1 MEENN
6 MQTAVKFGIY
16 ALIILAGIL
25 LLVTLFKN
33 GNPLRTLFWS
43 GIAGVVSLL
52 AVFFIGRYTS
62 QTVAI
67 NGYSLA
73 VSFFGGVPGVIALV
87 TFGTI
92 LGI

>member
-1 MEENN
+1 
-6 MQTAVKFGIY
+6 MQTAVKYGCVGF
-16 ALIILAGIL
+16 AVAAGIL
-25 LLVTLFKN
+25 LLVALFKN
-33 GNPLRTLFWS
+33 GKPLRTLFWS